1 MRKCKMDIFSFF
13 NGLKWDI
20 LKQKLLSAWIEPH
33 KLEWVDFNN
42 MEQLNQL
49 AETIMPE
56 IIRNNPTLKNLL
68 RQNSNLAGNMQKD
81 VVEVIDK
88 L

>member
-1 MRKCKMDIFSFF
+1 MGISDFF
-13 NGLKWDI
+13 NNMKGEI
-20 LKQKLLSAWIEPH
+20 LKNALLKQWIQAH
-33 KLEWVDFNN
+33 QLEWVDFNN

-49 AETIMPE
+49 AETIVPE
-56 IIRNNPTLKNLL
+56 LIKKNPMVANMIK
-68 RQNSNLAGNMQKD
+68 QNSTLLGDKGKE

>member
-1 MRKCKMDIFSFF
+1 MGINDFF
-13 NGLKWDI
+13 NNMKGELLKNAL
-20 LKQKLLSAWIEPH
+20 LKQWIQPH
-33 KLEWVDFNN
+33 QLEWVDFNN

-49 AETIMPE
+49 AETIVPE
-56 IIRNNPTLKNLL
+56 LIKKNPMMANLIK
-68 RQNSNLAGNMQKD
+68 QNSSMLWADKQKE

>member
-1 MRKCKMDIFSFF
+1 MK
-13 NGLKWDI
+13 GEI
-20 LKQKLLSAWIEPH
+20 LKNALLKQWIQPH
-33 KLEWVDFNN
+33 QLEWVDFNN

-56 IIRNNPTLKNLL
+56 LIKKNPVMANIIK
-68 RQNSNLAGNMQKD
+68 QNSTMLGAEKQKE
-81 VVEVIDK
+81 VVETIDK

>member
-1 MRKCKMDIFSFF
+1 MGISDFF
-13 NGLKWDI
+13 NNMKGELLKNAL
-20 LKQKLLSAWIEPH
+20 LKQWIQPH
-33 KLEWVDFNN
+33 QLEWVDFNN

-49 AETIMPE
+49 AETIVPE
-56 IIRNNPTLKNLL
+56 LIKKNPMVANLIK
-68 RQNSNLAGNMQKD
+68 QNSTMLGAEKQKE

>member
-1 MRKCKMDIFSFF
+1 MGISDFF
-13 NGLKWDI
+13 NNMKGEI
-20 LKQKLLSAWIEPH
+20 LKNALLKQWIQPH
-33 KLEWVDFNN
+33 QLEWVDFNN

-49 AETIMPE
+49 AETIVPE
-56 IIRNNPTLKNLL
+56 IIKKNPMIANMIK
-68 RQNSNLAGNMQKD
+68 QNSTMLWAEKQKE

>member
-1 MRKCKMDIFSFF
+1 
-13 NGLKWDI
+13 
-20 LKQKLLSAWIEPH
+20 
-33 KLEWVDFNN
+33 

-49 AETIMPE
+49 AEQIMPD
-56 IIRNNPTLKNLL
+56 IIKSNPNVKNLL
-68 RQNSNLAGNMQKD
+68 RQNSNLAGDKQKE

>member
-1 MRKCKMDIFSFF
+1 MGISDFF
-13 NGLKWDI
+13 NNMKGELLKNAL
-20 LKQKLLSAWIEPH
+20 LKQWIQPH
-33 KLEWVDFNN
+33 QLEWVDFNN

-49 AETIMPE
+49 AETIVPE
-56 IIRNNPTLKNLL
+56 LIKKNPMMANLIK
-68 RQNSNLAGNMQKD
+68 QNSTMLWAEKQKE

>member
-1 MRKCKMDIFSFF
+1 MWINDFF
-13 NGLKWDI
+13 NNMKGEI
-20 LKQKLLSAWIEPH
+20 LKNALLKQWIQAH
-33 KLEWVDFNN
+33 QLEWVDFNN

-49 AETIMPE
+49 AETIVPE
-56 IIRNNPTLKNLL
+56 LIKKNPMVANMIK
-68 RQNSNLAGNMQKD
+68 QNSSMLWTEKQKE

>member
-1 MRKCKMDIFSFF
+1 MGISDFF
-13 NGLKWDI
+13 NNMKGEI
-20 LKQKLLSAWIEPH
+20 LKNALLKQWIQAH
-33 KLEWVDFNN
+33 QLEWVDFNN

-49 AETIMPE
+49 AETIVPE
-56 IIRNNPTLKNLL
+56 LIKKNPMMANLIK
-68 RQNSNLAGNMQKD
+68 QNSSMLWTEKQKE

>member
-1 MRKCKMDIFSFF
+1 MGISDFF
-13 NGLKWDI
+13 NNMKGEI
-20 LKQKLLSAWIEPH
+20 LKNALLKQWIQPH
-33 KLEWVDFNN
+33 QLEWVDFNN

-49 AETIMPE
+49 AETIVPE
-56 IIRNNPTLKNLL
+56 LIKKNPMVANMIK
-68 RQNSNLAGNMQKD
+68 QNSTLLGDKGKE

>member
-1 MRKCKMDIFSFF
+1 MGISDFF
-13 NGLKWDI
+13 NNMKGELLKNAL
-20 LKQKLLSAWIEPH
+20 LKQWIQPH
-33 KLEWVDFNN
+33 QLEWVDFNN

-49 AETIMPE
+49 AETIVPE
-56 IIRNNPTLKNLL
+56 LIKKNPMVANMIK
-68 RQNSNLAGNMQKD
+68 QNSTLLGDKWKE

>member
-1 MRKCKMDIFSFF
+1 MDIRSFV
-13 NGLKWDI
+13 NGMKGDFLKSR
-20 LKQKLLSAWIEPH
+20 LLAMWIEPH

-56 IIRNNPTLKNLL
+56 IIKNNPNIRNLL
-68 RQNSNLAGNMQKD
+68 RQNSNLAGEKQKE
-81 VVEVIDK
+81 VVDVIDK
-88 L
+88 I

>member
-1 MRKCKMDIFSFF
+1 MGILDFF
-13 NGLKWDI
+13 NNMKGEI
-20 LKQKLLSAWIEPH
+20 LKNALLKQWIQAH
-33 KLEWVDFNN
+33 QLEWVDFNN

-49 AETIMPE
+49 AETIVPE
-56 IIRNNPTLKNLL
+56 LIKKNPTVANMIK
-68 RQNSNLAGNMQKD
+68 QNSTMLWAEKQKE

>member
-1 MRKCKMDIFSFF
+1 MGISDFF
-13 NGLKWDI
+13 NNMKGEI
-20 LKQKLLSAWIEPH
+20 LKNALLKQWIQPYQ
-33 KLEWVDFNN
+33 LEWVDFNN

-49 AETIMPE
+49 AETIVPE
-56 IIRNNPTLKNLL
+56 LIKKNPMVANMIK
-68 RQNSNLAGNMQKD
+68 QNSTMLWAEKQKE

>member
-1 MRKCKMDIFSFF
+1 MGISDFF
-13 NGLKWDI
+13 NNMKGEI
-20 LKQKLLSAWIEPH
+20 LKNALLKQWIQPH
-33 KLEWVDFNN
+33 QLEWVDFNN

-49 AETIMPE
+49 AETIVPE
-56 IIRNNPTLKNLL
+56 LIKKNPMVANLIK
-68 RQNSNLAGNMQKD
+68 QNSTMLWDKGKE